1 MPVIEDSRKVQAF
14 GSSLAI
20 TLPSFFVKAN
30 EVEKGSELMVVY
42 GLDGVLL
49 VIKAD
54 DPSIVE
60 KGLYA
65 ILDELEGRRLK
76 RNRKQGR

>member
-1 MPVIEDSRKVQAF
+1 LPVIEDSRKVQAF

-30 EVEKGSELMVVY
+30 EVEKGSELIVVY

-49 VIKAD
+49 VTKTD
-54 DPSIVE
+54 DPSAVE

-65 ILDELEGRRLK
+65 ILDELERRRLK
-76 RNRKQGR
+76 RYRI

>member
-30 EVEKGSELMVVY
+30 EVEKGSELIVVY

-49 VIKAD
+49 VTKTD
-54 DPSIVE
+54 DPSAVE

-65 ILDELEGRRLK
+65 ILDELERRRLK
-76 RNRKQGR
+76 RYRI

>member
-1 MPVIEDSRKVQAF
+1 LPVIEDSRKVQAF

-30 EVEKGSELMVVY
+30 AVEKGSELIVVY

-49 VIKAD
+49 VTKTD
-54 DPSIVE
+54 DPSAVE

-65 ILDELEGRRLK
+65 ILDELERRRLK
-76 RNRKQGR
+76 RYRI

>member
-1 MPVIEDSRKVQAF
+1 MPIIEDSRKVQAF

-42 GLDGVLL
+42 GLDGVLI
-49 VIKAD
+49 VTKAD
-54 DPSIVE
+54 DPSAVE

-65 ILDELEGRRLK
+65 ILDEFERRRLQ
-76 RNRKQGR
+76 RHRK